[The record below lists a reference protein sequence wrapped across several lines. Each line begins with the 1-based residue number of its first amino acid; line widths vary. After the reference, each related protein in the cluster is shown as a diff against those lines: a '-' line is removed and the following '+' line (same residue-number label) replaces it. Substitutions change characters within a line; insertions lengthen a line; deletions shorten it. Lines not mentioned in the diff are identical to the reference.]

1 MGPEP
6 ISIIFFRSV
15 LFGISEA
22 IITRGYIDLTAAYTI
37 IRQKEQIM
45 PIEGLPGSNQ
55 QAAAAGAGGI
65 IGTGFERTVNKD
77 KIANAVDINVAVPFK
92 SVFLEMISPDALS
105 ELAKKGERKPGEG
118 ELDYLERMATITEH
132 KLRAS
137 VKKTDKSADRSKR
150 NNGEKK
156 EEKEEA
162 PKLAPAEYITSI
174 DNIKKVKTDLVRDY
188 IGLSAKQMTARSD
201 KEKNELDIMVRSAEA
216 ALIEAGLTI
225 NDIRYL
231 DYKTQEI
238 LKRVFLLAI
247 KDRFMISL
255 SSPADMADYLV
266 KTDKPASA
274 IDYLSLLEKDFV
286 SVVDIAALM
295 KKYSLGDLISI
306 SDFIKVDIKYWI
318 DSFNKENIGISN
330 IEDFY
335 RNYAGALS
343 VADLSP
349 EISSFR
355 SLSVEFYLTEGFFK
369 GLAMRQKMRSEGV
382 KLEKIGLARQD
393 VENLLSQ
400 GRRIAWLKTITHL
413 KEQHLKRIL
422 TASSDDFEKESRA
435 IEKLTKKARTLG
447 YDIPAEG
454 IKWINTGLAQLAY
467 DSASYK
473 AELLKSM
480 QKLTFDGKREKDI
493 KHLEAILGSL
503 KNRAKI

>member
-1 MGPEP
+1 
-6 ISIIFFRSV
+6 
-15 LFGISEA
+15 
-22 IITRGYIDLTAAYTI
+22 
-37 IRQKEQIM
+37 M

-105 ELAKKGERKPGEG
+105 ELAKKGERKPGEE

-137 VKKTDKSADRSKR
+137 VKKADKSADKTKK
-150 NNGEKK
+150 NEAGKK
-156 EEKEEA
+156 EEKKEEA
-162 PKLAPAEYITSI
+162 PKLSPAEYITSI

-188 IGLSAKQMTARSD
+188 IGLSAKKMAASSD
-201 KEKNELDIMVRSAEA
+201 KEKNELDVMVRSAEA
-216 ALIEAGLTI
+216 ALIKAGLTI

-238 LKRVFLLAI
+238 LKRIFLLAI

-266 KTDKPASA
+266 KADKPASA
-274 IDYLSLLEKDFV
+274 IDYLSSLEKDFV
-286 SVVDIAALM
+286 SIVDIAALM

-306 SDFIKVDIKYWI
+306 SDFIKVDIRYWI
-318 DSFNKENIGISN
+318 DSFNKESIAISS
-330 IEDFY
+330 IDDFY
-335 RNYAGALS
+335 KNYAGALS

-369 GLAMRQKMRSEGV
+369 GLAMRQKMSSEGV

-393 VENLLSQ
+393 VENLMSQ

-480 QKLTFDGKREKDI
+480 QKLSFDEKREKDI
-493 KHLEAILGSL
+493 RHLETILGSL
-503 KNRAKI
+503 KNRARR